1 MSLAPVALFVY
12 NRADHFEKTVTALSE
27 CDLADQTDLYIFS
40 DGPKNGSA
48 APAVEAV
55 RKLAG
60 KVTESGDFKSVT
72 LRNSEENKGLAASV
86 ISGVTEVVSEY
97 GKVIVLEDDCVA
109 SPFLLAYMNECLD
122 RFESDKRIGSIA
134 GFAPDIALP
143 EDYTADIYTAYR
155 SCSCTWATWR
165 DRFEDVDWE
174 LNDADMLFR
183 DRDMLKRFNSN
194 GSDRLIRLYRQMKG
208 GKDSWSIRFG
218 WHLVKNNMLT
228 VYPRFSYIKNIG
240 ADDTGVHS
248 AGSDAAILEVDLS
261 KAISAPTIEYIAPDK
276 RIQRS
281 MKRFYSGGFVS
292 DIKRAIATKAIII
305 KERAKK

>member
-1 MSLAPVALFVY
+1 
-12 NRADHFEKTVTALSE
+12 
-27 CDLADQTDLYIFS
+27 
-40 DGPKNGSA
+40 
-48 APAVEAV
+48 
-55 RKLAG
+55 
-60 KVTESGDFKSVT
+60 
-72 LRNSEENKGLAASV
+72 
-86 ISGVTEVVSEY
+86 
-97 GKVIVLEDDCVA
+97 
-109 SPFLLAYMNECLD
+109 
-122 RFESDKRIGSIA
+122 
-134 GFAPDIALP
+134 
-143 EDYTADIYTAYR
+143 
-155 SCSCTWATWR
+155 
-165 DRFEDVDWE
+165 
-174 LNDADMLFR
+174 
-183 DRDMLKRFNSN
+183 
-194 GSDRLIRLYRQMKG
+194 MKG

-248 AGSDAAILEVDLS
+248 AGSDAALLEVDLS